1 MVEYRGVSITQ
12 SAYRVHAS
20 VLAKRLRREVEKQRL
35 LPWSQ
40 AGFRRGLEMIDNV
53 YVLN

>member
-1 MVEYRGVSITQ
+1 MEYRGVSITQ
-12 SAYRVHAS
+12 SAYRVYVS
-20 VLAKRLRREVEKQRL
+20 VLAERLRREVEEKRL
-35 LPWSQ
+35 LPRSQ